1 MRISDWSSD
10 VCSSDLIIL
19 VHESYPLV
27 EPMLRMDTPEPAL
40 LLAVSRQESEF
51 NQFALSSAGARGLMQ
66 LMPSTA
72 KHLAKQLKLG
82 YQPAKLTDDAGY
94 NVRLG
99 AFYLTG
105 LLKNWDNNYVL
116 ALAGYNAGE
125 ARVSSEEHTSDLQ

>member
-10 VCSSDLIIL
+10 VCSSDL
-19 VHESYPLV
+19 
-27 EPMLRMDTPEPAL
+27 
-40 LLAVSRQESEF
+40 
-51 NQFALSSAGARGLMQ
+51 
-66 LMPSTA
+66 
-72 KHLAKQLKLG
+72 
-82 YQPAKLTDDAGY
+82 PAKLTDDAGY

-125 ARVSSEEHTSDLQ
+125 ARVRSWIRDWGDPRSPNIDVIDWIELIPFSETRNYNQRVLEGVQAIGRASWRERGWKYG